1 MKKIKSCLNIL
12 LFSSFFVHHAFSQD
26 ISSPC
31 DIKDQEVIPDAK
43 VFMRF
48 ELGFDIDRVAIF
60 VEDNLFGIVDSMTT
74 VQEFGVTDILL
85 QITTI
90 ADDQYCIKLLSND
103 YYQPSFSKIVY
114 SKYLNENILKLNLVV
129 NGRENANA
137 INLDLGK
144 YLYIDRKR
152 RNRIRIR
159 QSKAL
164 VRLE

>member
-26 ISSPC
+26 ILTPC
-31 DIKDQEVIPDAK
+31 DIKDQEIIPDAK

-60 VEDNLFGIVDSMTT
+60 VEGNLIGVVDSMTT
-74 VQEFGVTDILL
+74 SEVLEVTRILL
-85 QITTI
+85 QIEKVSN
-90 ADDQYCIKLLSND
+90 DYYCIKLLSNEFH
-103 YYQPSFSKIVY
+103 QPSFAKIVY
-114 SKYLNENILKLNLVV
+114 SKYLNENILKLKLVV
-129 NGRENANA
+129 NGRENAEV

-159 QSKAL
+159 QSKVL